1 MFKPLFVLPFVAF
14 ALIAAKQAEAPV
26 EQKPSI
32 NPPAEIAADP
42 ANRLN
47 IELSNGGTVVIQLRP
62 DVAPNHVRRIQELA
76 SSGFYNGTIFHRV
89 IPGFMAQ
96 GGDPQGTGQGGSPL
110 PDLAAEF
117 NDLPHMRGVLSMAR
131 AEDENSANSQFFIML
146 APSFG
151 LDHKYTGL
159 GRVVSGMQF
168 VDGIAP
174 GEPPAQP
181 TKIVR
186 AWLDGA
192 APRAMAVAPAQP
204 PAPAPVPEAAQPQ
217 AVVGPAPAEQPAG
230 EAPAASTDVP
240 AAEAPAPAE
249 QPAGEAPAASTD
261 VPAAEA
267 PAAAAEPQAEV
278 PAEPAEEPKDE
289 PQGSPTGG

>member
-1 MFKPLFVLPFVAF
+1 MFKPLFALPFVAF
-14 ALIAAKQAEAPV
+14 ALIAAAPAEAPA
-26 EQKPSI
+26 EPKPSI
-32 NPPAEIAADP
+32 NAPAEIAADP

-47 IELSNGGTVVIQLRP
+47 IALSNGGTVVIQLRP

-76 SSGFYNGTIFHRV
+76 SAGFYDGTIFHRV
-89 IPGFMAQ
+89 IAGFMAQ
-96 GGDPQGTGQGGSPL
+96 GGDPQGTGAGGSPL

-117 NDLPHMRGVLSMAR
+117 NDLPHLRGVLSMAR

-168 VDGIAP
+168 VDQIAP

-186 AWLDGA
+186 AWLDSPVAVAALPAPAPPIDVAQPQVPGEGAPAEAA
-192 APRAMAVAPAQP
+192 APAATP
-204 PAPAPVPEAAQPQ
+204 PAPAPTPEAAP
-217 AVVGPAPAEQPAG
+217 P
-230 EAPAASTDVP
+230 STDIPADEPPTVAAEP
-240 AAEAPAPAE
+240 AAEAPVEEPEAE
-249 QPAGEAPAASTD
+249 QPQAEPEAPS
-261 VPAAEA
+261 
-267 PAAAAEPQAEV
+267 
-278 PAEPAEEPKDE
+278 
-289 PQGSPTGG
+289 TGG